1 MNDKPIFRKVA
12 LDRLSSPEQ
21 LDQLIT
27 VTSPKGWVALAT
39 MAAIIAAVIAWG
51 IFGSIATKV
60 NGTGMIL
67 APGGMTQVTTVSDGQ
82 IADIFVTPGSAVRPG
97 QLIATLA
104 QPSLSQELERLRS
117 EMTISQNQSDTTT
130 RQAKLAQLQQ
140 QLAQASQVIAATGGT
155 VVDIKAAKGDFVR
168 AGTSLVTL
176 KGGDSAKL
184 EAVLFVPVEEGRKI
198 RPGLDAQVAPSMIRS
213 DEHGF
218 LVGKVTSVSDYPVT
232 AERMLQVLGTK
243 ELVQKFSGTNLQ
255 APLEVRIALT
265 EDSSTRSGYLWTSL
279 TGPPQSIPAGTV
291 CSASLVIKRQRP
303 VSMVFLQLNQLLRSE

>member
-1 MNDKPIFRKVA
+1 MSDKPIFRKVA
-12 LDRLSSPEQ
+12 LDRLSSPDQ

-39 MAAIIAAVIAWG
+39 IAAMIAALIVWG

-60 NGTGMIL
+60 NGNGMIL
-67 APGGMTQVTTVSDGQ
+67 APGGMTQVTTAADGQ
-82 IADIFVTPGSAVRPG
+82 IVEIYVTPGSTVRPG

-104 QPSLSQELERLRS
+104 QPNLSQELERLRS
-117 EMTISQNQSDTTT
+117 ELNMSQNQTDAAG
-130 RQAKLAQLQQ
+130 RQAKLTQLQQ
-140 QLAQASQVIAATGGT
+140 QLAQSSQVIAATGGS
-155 VVDIKAAKGDFVR
+155 VVEIKAAKGDFVR
-168 AGTSLVTL
+168 AGTSLATL
-176 KGGDSAKL
+176 KAGDSAKL
-184 EAVLFVPVEEGRKI
+184 ETVLFVPVEEGRKI
-198 RPGLDAQVAPSMIRS
+198 RAGLEAQVAPSIIRS
-213 DEHGF
+213 DEYGF

-243 ELVQKFSGTNLQ
+243 ELVQKFSGTNNQ

-265 EDSSTRSGYLWTSL
+265 EDSSTTSGYLWTSL
-279 TGPPQSIPAGTV
+279 SGPPQRIPAGTA